1 MWILNDIR
9 YAALG
14 DDTAALCARL
24 RSELYDPVCP
34 RKNMRVMIHKDDGIS
49 VRNKIVHYAGKA
61 VNPID
66 GSSSTYSTPVVRL
79 RTALASCIRCR
90 SPVDSVEEDR
100 SSDK

>member
-61 VNPID
+61 VNIGGMKSD
-66 GSSSTYSTPVVRL
+66 RLLGQHIQHAGGPV
-79 RTALASCIRCR
+79 A
-90 SPVDSVEEDR
+90 DR
-100 SSDK
+100 SCQRHPLPLSG